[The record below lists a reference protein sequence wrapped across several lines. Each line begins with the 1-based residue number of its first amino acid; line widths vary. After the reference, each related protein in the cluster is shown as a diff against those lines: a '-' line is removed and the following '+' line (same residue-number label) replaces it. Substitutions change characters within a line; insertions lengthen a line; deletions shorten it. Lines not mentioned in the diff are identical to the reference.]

1 MVTRPGFGILVAVL
15 NSPPCQEVFA
25 PFGYCPRRLLAPAC
39 HDLHA
44 WTRRLA
50 LLACCPCCS
59 KPSAKPVP
67 RRHPKRTGSQGRL
80 ERRMHWYG
88 LCEVRPGSQTR
99 QAATRSLTSRVAH
112 NIQGVAED
120 ALLAIQTICGNPL
133 PARGPVRVTCNQ
145 MPDGFSFLHQDG
157 STIGVFV
164 KPGAGRHLHLRTSTV
179 DKVTS
184 SQNAEYQC
192 EAHAQEVRHEGG
204 FPTSC
209 RCFAERPPTLRRT
222 DAQGLQGLQDEA
234 PSDTAVLN
242 VIELLLTLLRHV

>member
-99 QAATRSLTSRVAH
+99 QAATRSLTSRIAH

-164 KPGAGRHLHLRTSTV
+164 KPGAGRHLHLRTSTASIRSRRARMLSINLKHMLRRCGMSV
-179 DKVTS
+179 A
-184 SQNAEYQC
+184 SQPAADASQSE
-192 EAHAQEVRHEGG
+192 
-204 FPTSC
+204 
-209 RCFAERPPTLRRT
+209 PPTRRR
-222 DAQGLQGLQDEA
+222 
-234 PSDTAVLN
+234 N
-242 VIELLLTLLRHV
+242 